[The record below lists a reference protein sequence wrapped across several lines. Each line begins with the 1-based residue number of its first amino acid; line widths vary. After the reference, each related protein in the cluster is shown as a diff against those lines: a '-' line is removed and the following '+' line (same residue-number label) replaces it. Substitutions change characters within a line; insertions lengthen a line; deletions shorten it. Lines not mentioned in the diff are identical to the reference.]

1 MNNME
6 SFEKR
11 LADSINKILYEDNDV
26 VEMSSSEYANK
37 ADKASQEPSAGTVRS
52 PKKDW
57 FGNKPSSKS
66 AEKLE
71 KIASKHTKGGVD
83 PSKAK
88 GC

>member
-1 MNNME
+1 ME
-6 SFEKR
+6 SFDKR
-11 LADSINKILYEDNDV
+11 LTDAINNILNEDNDV

-37 ADKASQEPSAGTVRS
+37 ADKASQEPSSGTVRS

-57 FGNKPSSKS
+57 FGNRPSGKS

-71 KIASKHTKGGVD
+71 KTSSKQTKGGVD
-83 PSKAK
+83 PNKAK